1 MNKEERVKNLKE
13 EIIEKLKEVTAL
25 KELNDLRVEYLSKK
39 GPLSELSS
47 LMKEIPNEEKKE
59 FGSLLNDLKT
69 FVNNSFDELK
79 EKLEEEALNK
89 KWGGGGGGGGL
100 SGTSIPSGSPSIIE
114 KIVEE
119 TEEFFI
125 GMGYDVL
132 EGPEI
137 ELDKY
142 NFEMLN
148 LPKNH
153 PARDAQ
159 DTYYLEGE
167 NILLRSQT
175 SPVQVRTML
184 KGEGKTPI
192 RMICPG
198 KTYRREDINA
208 THEQE
213 FTQIEG
219 LVIDRNISLSD
230 LKGTFDAF
238 IKNMFGEGVEARFRP
253 SYYPFTEPSVE
264 MDMSCIYCDGSGC
277 SMCKP
282 KGWITIC
289 GGGMVHLNV
298 LKACGYDPNEWQG
311 FAFGM
316 AAERISMLKYGI
328 TDMRVCHEND
338 LRETR
343 NFDRKEIR

>member
-1 MNKEERVKNLKE
+1 MNEKIESLKKEIEEKLSTVKNMNLLN
-13 EIIEKLKEVTAL
+13 EIKNT
-25 KELNDLRVEYLSKK
+25 YLSKK
-39 GPLSELSS
+39 GPIAELSNHLRELS
-47 LMKEIPNEEKKE
+47 VEEKKT
-59 FGSLLNDLKT
+59 FGKDLNDFKT
-69 FVNNSFDELK
+69 SINEKFDDLRNR
-79 EKLEEEALNK
+79 LEEEELNK
-89 KWGGGGGGGGL
+89 KL
-100 SGTSIPSGSPSIIE
+100 ENEKIDISMPSFEIPMGSPSIIE
-114 KIVEE
+114 KIIEE
-119 TEEFFI
+119 TENFFI

-148 LPKNH
+148 LPKDH

-167 NILLRSQT
+167 NLLLRSQT

-198 KTYRREDINA
+198 KAYRREDINP

-213 FTQIEG
+213 LTQIEG
-219 LVIDRNISLSD
+219 LVIDKNISLSD
-230 LKGTFDAF
+230 LKGTVEAF
-238 IKNMFGEGVEARFRP
+238 VKYMFGQNVEVRFRP

-264 MDMSCIYCDGSGC
+264 IDMSCIYCDGSGC
-277 SMCKP
+277 NMCKP

-289 GGGMVHLNV
+289 GAGMVHPNV
-298 LKACGYDPNEWQG
+298 LRDCGYDPNEWQG
-311 FAFGM
+311 FAFGFG
-316 AAERISMLKYGI
+316 AERLTMLKYNM
-328 TDMRVCHEND
+328 TDMRILHEND
-338 LRETR
+338 LRETKK
-343 NFDRKEIR
+343 FDREEVR

>member
-1 MNKEERVKNLKE
+1 MKEKIESLKNEIELELNSVKNLKDLN
-13 EIIEKLKEVTAL
+13 EIKNK
-25 KELNDLRVEYLSKK
+25 YLSKK
-39 GPLSELSS
+39 GPVSELTNGLRDLSIDNKKVYGK
-47 LMKEIPNEEKKE
+47 LITDFKNDINNQFNILKDKFETEE
-59 FGSLLNDLKT
+59 
-69 FVNNSFDELK
+69 
-79 EKLEEEALNK
+79 LNK
-89 KWGGGGGGGGL
+89 KLENEKIDISMPGVN
-100 SGTSIPSGSPSIIE
+100 IPSGSPSFVE
-114 KIVEE
+114 KVIDDASD
-119 TEEFFI
+119 FFI
-125 GMGYDVL
+125 SLGYDIY

-148 LPKNH
+148 LPKDH

-159 DTYYLEGE
+159 DTYYLKDEDL
-167 NILLRSQT
+167 LLRSQT
-175 SPVQVRTML
+175 SPVQVRVML
-184 KGEGKTPI
+184 DGKGETPI

-219 LVIDRNISLSD
+219 LVIDKNISLSD

-238 IKNMFGEGVEARFRP
+238 VKHTFGENTEARFRP

-282 KGWITIC
+282 KGWITIS
-289 GGGMVHLNV
+289 GGGMVHPNV
-298 LKACGYDPNEWQG
+298 LRMCGYDPDKWQG

-316 AAERISMLKYGI
+316 AAERIAMLKYNMP
-328 TDMRVCHEND
+328 DMRSMHEND
-338 LRETR
+338 LRETI
-343 NFDRKEIR
+343 NFDRKEVK

>member
-1 MNKEERVKNLKE
+1 MKEKIKSLKNEIELELNSVKNLKDLN
-13 EIIEKLKEVTAL
+13 EIKNK
-25 KELNDLRVEYLSKK
+25 YLSKK
-39 GPLSELSS
+39 GPVSELSNGLRDLS
-47 LMKEIPNEEKKE
+47 IDDKKVYGKLITDFKNDINNQFNILKDKFETEE
-59 FGSLLNDLKT
+59 
-69 FVNNSFDELK
+69 
-79 EKLEEEALNK
+79 LNK
-89 KWGGGGGGGGL
+89 KLENEKIDISMPGVNI
-100 SGTSIPSGSPSIIE
+100 GTGSPSFVE
-114 KIVEE
+114 KVIDDASD
-119 TEEFFI
+119 FFI
-125 GMGYDVL
+125 SLGYDIY

-148 LPKNH
+148 LPKDH

-159 DTYYLEGE
+159 DTYYLKDEDL
-167 NILLRSQT
+167 LLRSQT
-175 SPVQVRTML
+175 SPVQVRVML
-184 KGEGKTPI
+184 NGKGETPI

-198 KTYRREDINA
+198 KVYRREDIDA

-219 LVIDRNISLSD
+219 LVIDKNISLSD

-238 IKNMFGEGVEARFRP
+238 VKHTFGENTEARFRP

-282 KGWITIC
+282 KGWITIS
-289 GGGMVHLNV
+289 GGGMVHPNV
-298 LKACGYDPNEWQG
+298 LRMCGYDPDKWQG

-316 AAERISMLKYGI
+316 AAERIAMLKYNMP
-328 TDMRVCHEND
+328 DMRSMHEND
-338 LRETR
+338 LRETI
-343 NFDRKEIR
+343 NFDRKEVK

>member
-1 MNKEERVKNLKE
+1 MKEKISNLQKE
-13 EIIEKLKEVTAL
+13 IEEKLKEVKNLDSLNEL
-25 KELNDLRVEYLSKK
+25 KIKYLSKK
-39 GPLSELSS
+39 GPVSELTNS
-47 LMKEIPNEEKKE
+47 LRELTIEEKKE
-59 FGSLLNDLKT
+59 FGKLITDFKNDISSK
-69 FVNNSFDELK
+69 VESLK
-79 EKLEEEALNK
+79 EKYELEELNK
-89 KWGGGGGGGGL
+89 KL
-100 SGTSIPSGSPSIIE
+100 ENEKIDISMSGTKISLGSPSFVE
-114 KIVEE
+114 KVIDDAAD
-119 TEEFFI
+119 FFI
-125 GMGYDVL
+125 SLGYDVI

-159 DTYYLEGE
+159 DTYYLKGE
-167 NILLRSQT
+167 ELLLRSQT
-175 SPVQVRTML
+175 SPVQVRVML
-184 KGEGKTPI
+184 DGKGETPI

-198 KTYRREDINA
+198 KTYRREDIDP

-219 LVIDRNISLSD
+219 LVIDKNISLSD
-230 LKGTFDAF
+230 LKGTFDAYV
-238 IKNMFGEGVEARFRP
+238 KHVFGEEVEARFRP

-282 KGWITIC
+282 KGWITIS
-289 GGGMVHLNV
+289 GGGMVHPNV
-298 LKACGYDPNEWQG
+298 LRMCGYDPDKWQG

-316 AAERISMLKYGI
+316 CAERIAMLKYNM
-328 TDMRVCHEND
+328 TDVRIMHEND
-338 LRETR
+338 LRETD
-343 NFDRKEIR
+343 NFDRKEVK

>member
-1 MNKEERVKNLKE
+1 
-13 EIIEKLKEVTAL
+13 
-25 KELNDLRVEYLSKK
+25 
-39 GPLSELSS
+39 
-47 LMKEIPNEEKKE
+47 
-59 FGSLLNDLKT
+59 
-69 FVNNSFDELK
+69 
-79 EKLEEEALNK
+79 
-89 KWGGGGGGGGL
+89 
-100 SGTSIPSGSPSIIE
+100 
-114 KIVEE
+114 
-119 TEEFFI
+119 
-125 GMGYDVL
+125 MGYDVL

-219 LVIDRNISLSD
+219 LVIDKNISLSD

-289 GGGMVHLNV
+289 GGGMVHPNV

-328 TDMRVCHEND
+328 TDMRVCHGND
-338 LRETR
+338 LRETK

>member
-13 EIIEKLKEVTAL
+13 EIIEKLKKVTTL
-25 KELNDLRVEYLSKK
+25 KELNDLKVEYLSKK
-39 GPLSELSS
+39 GPISELSS

-89 KWGGGGGGGGL
+89 KLEEEKIDITL
-100 SGTSIPSGSPSIIE
+100 SGTFIPSGSPSIIE

-148 LPKNH
+148 LPKDH

-219 LVIDRNISLSD
+219 LVIDKNISLSD

-253 SYYPFTEPSVE
+253 SYYPFQNHPVR
-264 MDMSCIYCDGSGC
+264 
-277 SMCKP
+277 
-282 KGWITIC
+282 W
-289 GGGMVHLNV
+289 V
-298 LKACGYDPNEWQG
+298 
-311 FAFGM
+311 
-316 AAERISMLKYGI
+316 
-328 TDMRVCHEND
+328 MR
-338 LRETR
+338 
-343 NFDRKEIR
+343 

>member
-1 MNKEERVKNLKE
+1 MKEKITLLQN
-13 EIIEKLKEVTAL
+13 EIEEKLKTVTSLETLNEL
-25 KELNDLRVEYLSKK
+25 KVNYLSKK
-39 GPLSELSS
+39 GPVSELTNS
-47 LMKEIPNEEKKE
+47 LRDLSIEEKKE
-59 FGSLLNDLKT
+59 YGKILTDFKNDVYSK
-69 FVNNSFDELK
+69 FEELRNK
-79 EKLEEEALNK
+79 FELEELNK
-89 KWGGGGGGGGL
+89 KLESEKIDISMPGME
-100 SGTSIPSGSPSIIE
+100 IPSGSPSIVE
-114 KIVEE
+114 KVVEE
-119 TEEFFI
+119 AEEFFI
-125 GMGYDVL
+125 SLGYDVL

-148 LPKNH
+148 LPKDH

-159 DTYYLEGE
+159 DTYYLKDEE
-167 NILLRSQT
+167 ILLRSQT

-184 KGEGKTPI
+184 KGEGKEPI

-219 LVIDRNISLSD
+219 LVIDKKISLSD
-230 LKGTFDAF
+230 LKGTFDSF
-238 IKNMFGEGVEARFRP
+238 IKHTFGKEVEARFRP

-289 GGGMVHLNV
+289 GGGMVHPNV
-298 LKACGYDPNEWQG
+298 LKMCGYDPEEWQG

-316 AAERISMLKYGI
+316 AAERIAMLKYNM
-328 TDMRVCHEND
+328 TDMRSMHEND
-338 LRETR
+338 LRETK
-343 NFDRKEIR
+343 NFDRKEVK

>member
-1 MNKEERVKNLKE
+1 MDDLDSISAQANECLDNCKDQN
-13 EIIEKLKEVTAL
+13 
-25 KELNDLRVEYLSKK
+25 ELDNFFSTYLSKK
-39 GPLSELSS
+39 GKVSS
-47 LMKEIPNEEKKE
+47 LMSLMKDIAKEKKAAFGMRVNNLKTELNDKYAQKKAHFEKEI
-59 FGSLLNDLKT
+59 
-69 FVNNSFDELK
+69 
-79 EKLEEEALNK
+79 LNK
-89 KWGGGGGGGGL
+89 KL
-100 SGTSIPSGSPSIIE
+100 
-114 KIVEE
+114 KEE
-119 TEEFFI
+119 TLDITLPGREIKPGKVNPYYLIIDEVTDIFL
-125 GMGYDVL
+125 GMGYSL
-132 EGPEI
+132 AEGRDI
-137 ELDKY
+137 ETDEY
-142 NFEMLN
+142 NFELLN
-148 LPKNH
+148 IPKGH

-159 DTYYLEGE
+159 DTFYIVNDEV
-167 NILLRSQT
+167 LLRSQT
-175 SPVQVRTML
+175 SPVQARTML
-184 KGEGKTPI
+184 KGNGETPI

-219 LVIDRNISLSD
+219 LVIDKNISLSD

-238 IKNMFGEGVEARFRP
+238 IKNMFGEGVEVRFRP

-289 GGGMVHLNV
+289 GGGMVHPNV
-298 LKACGYDPNEWQG
+298 LRNCGYDPEEYQG

-316 AAERISMLKYGI
+316 GAERISMLKYGI
-328 TDMRVCHEND
+328 TDMRVAHEND
-338 LRETR
+338 LRETK

>member
-1 MNKEERVKNLKE
+1 M
-13 EIIEKLKEVTAL
+13 
-25 KELNDLRVEYLSKK
+25 
-39 GPLSELSS
+39 
-47 LMKEIPNEEKKE
+47 
-59 FGSLLNDLKT
+59 
-69 FVNNSFDELK
+69 
-79 EKLEEEALNK
+79 
-89 KWGGGGGGGGL
+89 
-100 SGTSIPSGSPSIIE
+100 
-114 KIVEE
+114 
-119 TEEFFI
+119 
-125 GMGYDVL
+125 
-132 EGPEI
+132 
-137 ELDKY
+137 
-142 NFEMLN
+142 
-148 LPKNH
+148 
-153 PARDAQ
+153 
-159 DTYYLEGE
+159 
-167 NILLRSQT
+167 
-175 SPVQVRTML
+175 
-184 KGEGKTPI
+184 
-192 RMICPG
+192 
-198 KTYRREDINA
+198 
-208 THEQE
+208 
-213 FTQIEG
+213 EG
-219 LVIDRNISLSD
+219 LVIDKNISLSD

-289 GGGMVHLNV
+289 GGGMVHPNV

>member
-1 MNKEERVKNLKE
+1 MKEKIKSLKNEIELELSTVMNLKDLN
-13 EIIEKLKEVTAL
+13 EIKNK
-25 KELNDLRVEYLSKK
+25 YLSKK
-39 GPLSELSS
+39 GPVSELSNGLRDLS
-47 LMKEIPNEEKKE
+47 IDDKKVYGKLITDFKNDINNQFNILKDKFETEE
-59 FGSLLNDLKT
+59 
-69 FVNNSFDELK
+69 
-79 EKLEEEALNK
+79 LNK
-89 KWGGGGGGGGL
+89 KLENEKIDISMPGVNI
-100 SGTSIPSGSPSIIE
+100 GTGSPSFVE
-114 KIVEE
+114 KVIDDASD
-119 TEEFFI
+119 FFI
-125 GMGYDVL
+125 SLGYDIY

-148 LPKNH
+148 LPKDH

-159 DTYYLEGE
+159 DTYYLKDEDL
-167 NILLRSQT
+167 LLRSQT
-175 SPVQVRTML
+175 SPVQVRVML
-184 KGEGKTPI
+184 NGKGETPI

-198 KTYRREDINA
+198 KVYRREDIDA

-219 LVIDRNISLSD
+219 LVIDKNISLSD

-238 IKNMFGEGVEARFRP
+238 VKHTFGENTEARFRP

-282 KGWITIC
+282 KGWITIS
-289 GGGMVHLNV
+289 GGGMVHPNV
-298 LKACGYDPNEWQG
+298 LRMCGYDPDKWQG

-316 AAERISMLKYGI
+316 AAERIAMLKYNMP
-328 TDMRVCHEND
+328 DMRSMHEND
-338 LRETR
+338 LRETI
-343 NFDRKEIR
+343 NFDRKEVK

>member
-1 MNKEERVKNLKE
+1 MIEK
-13 EIIEKLKEVTAL
+13 IEKLKSEIISLIEKASTIKELNDVKVEYMGKKGPITEISAGMRDLSADEKKEVGL
-25 KELNDLRVEYLSKK
+25 VLNDLRVEVNNL
-39 GPLSELSS
+39 LD
-47 LMKEIPNEEKKE
+47 EKKNKIE
-59 FGSLLNDLKT
+59 TELLN
-69 FVNNSFDELK
+69 
-79 EKLEEEALNK
+79 EKLK
-89 KWGGGGGGGGL
+89 
-100 SGTSIPSGSPSIIE
+100 SE
-114 KIVEE
+114 KIDISMPGMEIQNGAPSFVEKVVDDAAD
-119 TEEFFI
+119 FFI
-125 GMGYDVL
+125 SLGYDVY

-148 LPKNH
+148 LPKDH

-159 DTYYLEGE
+159 DTYYLKDEDL
-167 NILLRSQT
+167 LLRSQT
-175 SPVQVRTML
+175 SPVQVRVML
-184 KGEGKTPI
+184 EGKGESPI

-219 LVIDRNISLSD
+219 LVIDKNISLSD

-238 IKNMFGEGVEARFRP
+238 VKHTFGESTEARFRP

-282 KGWITIC
+282 KGWITIS
-289 GGGMVHLNV
+289 GGGMVHPNV
-298 LKACGYDPNEWQG
+298 LRMCGYDPEKWQG

-316 AAERISMLKYGI
+316 AAERIAMLKYNM
-328 TDMRVCHEND
+328 TDMRSMHEND

-343 NFDRKEIR
+343 NFDRKEVK

>member
-1 MNKEERVKNLKE
+1 MKEKIKSL
-13 EIIEKLKEVTAL
+13 EIEINEGLSKVSSLS
-25 KELNDLRVEYLSKK
+25 ELNDLKIKYLSKS
-39 GPLSELSS
+39 GPVSELTSGLRDLS
-47 LMKEIPNEEKKE
+47 VEEKKE
-59 FGSLLNDLKT
+59 YGKLIIDFKNDIFAKFEDLK
-69 FVNNSFDELK
+69 SKYE
-79 EKLEEEALNK
+79 LEELNK
-89 KWGGGGGGGGL
+89 KLENEKVDISMPGMD
-100 SGTSIPSGSPSIIE
+100 IPSGSPSIVE
-114 KIVEE
+114 KVIDDA
-119 TEEFFI
+119 TDFFI
-125 GMGYDVL
+125 SLGYDVY

-148 LPKNH
+148 LPKDH

-159 DTYYLEGE
+159 DTYYLKDEE
-167 NILLRSQT
+167 ILLRSQT
-175 SPVQVRTML
+175 SPVQVRVML
-184 KGEGKTPI
+184 DGKGETPI

-219 LVIDRNISLSD
+219 LVIDKNISLSD

-238 IKNMFGEGVEARFRP
+238 VKHTFGETTEARFRP

-277 SMCKP
+277 NMCKP
-282 KGWITIC
+282 KGWITIA
-289 GGGMVHLNV
+289 GGGMVHPNV
-298 LKACGYDPNEWQG
+298 LRMCGYDPEEWQG

-316 AAERISMLKYGI
+316 AAERIAMLKYNM
-328 TDMRVCHEND
+328 TDMRTMHEND
-338 LRETR
+338 LRETE
-343 NFDRKEIR
+343 NFDRKEVK

>member
-1 MNKEERVKNLKE
+1 MEEKITLLQKEIE
-13 EIIEKLKEVTAL
+13 E
-25 KELNDLRVEYLSKK
+25 ELGKINDLGALNEFKVTYLSKK
-39 GPLSELSS
+39 GPVSELTNG
-47 LMKEIPNEEKKE
+47 LRDMEVEDKKKYGKIITDFKNEVFSKVET
-59 FGSLLNDLKT
+59 LKQEY
-69 FVNNSFDELK
+69 ELK
-79 EKLEEEALNK
+79 EMNEKLENEK
-89 KWGGGGGGGGL
+89 IDI
-100 SGTSIPSGSPSIIE
+100 SMPGTMIKEGSPSIVE
-114 KIVEE
+114 KVIDDASD
-119 TEEFFI
+119 FFI
-125 GMGYDVL
+125 SLGYDVY

-148 LPKNH
+148 LPKDH

-159 DTYYLEGE
+159 DTYYLKDED
-167 NILLRSQT
+167 LMLRSQT
-175 SPVQVRTML
+175 SPVQVRVML
-184 KGEGKTPI
+184 DGKGETPI

-219 LVIDRNISLSD
+219 LVIDKNISLSD

-238 IKNMFGEGVEARFRP
+238 VKHTFGEKTEARFRP

-277 SMCKP
+277 NMCKP
-282 KGWITIC
+282 KGWITIA
-289 GGGMVHLNV
+289 GGGMVHPNV
-298 LKACGYDPNEWQG
+298 LRMCGYDPDKWQG

-316 AAERISMLKYGI
+316 AAERIGMLKYNMS
-328 TDMRVCHEND
+328 DMRTIHEND
-338 LRETR
+338 LRETE
-343 NFDRKEIR
+343 NFDRKEVK